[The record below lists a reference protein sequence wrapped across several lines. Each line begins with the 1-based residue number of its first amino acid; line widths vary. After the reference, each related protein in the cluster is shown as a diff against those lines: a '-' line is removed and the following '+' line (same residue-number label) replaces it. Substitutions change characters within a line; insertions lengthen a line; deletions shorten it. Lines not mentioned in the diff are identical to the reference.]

1 MKRRVF
7 AVVSLL
13 GVLLTMSGCVTTS
26 GSAQG
31 RVAMMDTSERAH
43 LDNSLNM
50 TDLMS
55 LAEKLTNDMLMDD
68 VVLEWGN
75 DRPRLVF
82 SQLLNET
89 DDDNIPEEMIYDR
102 IRGLILQSGVARIV
116 SQNSD
121 NFKYILHG
129 VLSSTQEY
137 SDDGASARQF
147 RVTLNLSDI
156 EGEQLGQWQGRINLA
171 KAKRPLF

>member
-1 MKRRVF
+1 MKLRMF
-7 AVVSLL
+7 AATSL
-13 GVLLTMSGCVTTS
+13 VALTLATSGCVTTG

-31 RVAMMDTSERAH
+31 RVAMVDTSERAH
-43 LDNSLNM
+43 LDNTLNM

-55 LAEKLTNDMLMDD
+55 LADKLTNDMLMSDA
-68 VVLEWGN
+68 VVEWG
-75 DRPRLVF
+75 DHRPKLVF
-82 SQLLNET
+82 SQLINET

-102 IRGLILQSGVARIV
+102 IRGLVLESGVARIV
-116 SQNSD
+116 SQESS

-129 VLSSTQEY
+129 VLSSTQEHN
-137 SDDGASARQF
+137 DDGSSMRQF